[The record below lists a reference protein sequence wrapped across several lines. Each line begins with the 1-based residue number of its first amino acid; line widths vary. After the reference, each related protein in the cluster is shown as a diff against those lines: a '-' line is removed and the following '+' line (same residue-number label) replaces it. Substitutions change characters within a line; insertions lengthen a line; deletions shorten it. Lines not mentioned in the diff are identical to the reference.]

1 MIYLFVSLF
10 LDVFLSLFI
19 SSSYQNINIF
29 FPCILIGSI
38 PVFYIILKNKKVFLI
53 IVLILG
59 IVYDLLFSD
68 VFLVNI
74 YYFLLYGLF
83 ILLFFNGNSVSFFKL
98 VILSILGTCFYDIFI
113 FFILILNDYAM
124 FNINELCYKL
134 KNTFLVNFVYVN
146 ISIIVL
152 KSRIFSLKKSKKRYS

>member
-83 ILLFFNGNSVSFFKL
+83 ILLFFNVNSVSFFKL